1 MNILFLCNGTF
12 ITPFSGYQTRVL
24 SGLEKLQKEI
34 SEEGGRCILLSNES
48 LVRVFLK
55 QKRRKE
61 IRKYREKKR
70 ISLYV
75 NYLLSSKYLL
85 TSLFNRWLV
94 LRKLGNIC
102 QKEKIDIIHIHNAF
116 YPFINDKIKEKLKV
130 KVVFDCHGLAT
141 AEAVMS
147 GYCGRGSLKFRRMQ
161 KMEKVCME
169 NADHLVCVSRALGDY
184 IRENISNNVKITY
197 VPCCT
202 DIEKFRYNKVARDR
216 LRKELNLQD
225 KFVVLYAGSFLP
237 WHGKE
242 EIIEV
247 FSHIKQFV
255 THAHL
260 LVLTSKVYIEEV
272 LKEFT
277 RKNINS
283 KDYTL
288 RSIPREDVPDY
299 LMTGDVGLSVRKRS
313 IVNQV
318 AFPTKFAEY
327 LACGLPVLAS
337 GAIHDIRD
345 IVRTHSLGAVID
357 EIEDTE
363 SIKRGVSS
371 LLSLYGKEGQERI
384 AERCVGFAREFLSWE
399 SGVKQYERVYSSLY
413 DE

>member
-24 SGLEKLQKEI
+24 SGIEKLQKRI
-34 SEEGGRCILLSNES
+34 SEEDGRCILFTNEA

-55 QKRRKE
+55 RKRRKE
-61 IRKYREKKR
+61 IKEYREKQE
-70 ISLYV
+70 IFLYV

-94 LRKLGNIC
+94 SRKLINIC

-141 AEAVMS
+141 EEAVMS
-147 GYCGRGSLKFRRMQ
+147 GYCGRDSLKFKRME
-161 KMEKVCME
+161 KMEKVCIE

-184 IRENISNNVKITY
+184 IQKNISTNVKITY

-202 DIEKFRYNKVARDR
+202 DIGKFRYNRVTRDK
-216 LRKELNLQD
+216 LRRELKLQD

-255 THAHL
+255 PHAHL
-260 LVLTSKVYIEEV
+260 LVLTSNVYKREILRE
-272 LKEFT
+272 LI
-277 RKNINS
+277 RKNTNS
-283 KDYTL
+283 KNYTL
-288 RSIPREDVPDY
+288 RSIPHDDVPNY
-299 LMTGDVGLSVRKRS
+299 LMIGDVGLLLRKRS
-313 IVNQV
+313 LVNQV

-337 GAIHDIRD
+337 GAIHNIRD
-345 IVRTHSLGAVID
+345 IVKTHSLGAVID
-357 EIEDTE
+357 EIEDGE
-363 SIKRGVSS
+363 SIKRGISS
-371 LLSLYGKEGQERI
+371 LLSLYSKEGQARI
-384 AERCVGFAREFLSWE
+384 AERCVAFARKYLSWE
-399 SGVKQYERVYSSLY
+399 FGVEQYKSVYNSLY
-413 DE
+413 DD